1 MQIWLQMINKVV
13 DKNEK
18 KSCKKY
24 VIFENNTNKMIK
36 QYKNGKELLY
46 HNINNI
52 KMWNLF
58 QTWKSILKYKKNKKI
73 K

>member
-1 MQIWLQMINKVV
+1 MVFKMVIEWTNIANLIANKVV

-18 KSCKKY
+18 KSSKKY

-52 KMWNLF
+52 KM
-58 QTWKSILKYKKNKKI
+58 
-73 K
+73 

>member
-1 MQIWLQMINKVV
+1 MVFKMVIEWTNIANLIANKVV

-18 KSCKKY
+18 KSSKKY

-46 HNINNI
+46 YNINNI
-52 KMWNLF
+52 KM
-58 QTWKSILKYKKNKKI
+58 
-73 K
+73 

>member
-1 MQIWLQMINKVV
+1 MINKVV

-18 KSCKKY
+18 KSSKKY

-46 HNINNI
+46 YNINNI
-52 KMWNLF
+52 KM
-58 QTWKSILKYKKNKKI
+58 
-73 K
+73 

>member
-18 KSCKKY
+18 KSKKY

>member
-1 MQIWLQMINKVV
+1 MINKVV

-18 KSCKKY
+18 KSKKY

-52 KMWNLF
+52 KM
-58 QTWKSILKYKKNKKI
+58 
-73 K
+73 

>member
-1 MQIWLQMINKVV
+1 MVFKMVIEWTNIANLIANKVV

-18 KSCKKY
+18 KSKKY

-52 KMWNLF
+52 KM
-58 QTWKSILKYKKNKKI
+58 
-73 K
+73 

>member
-1 MQIWLQMINKVV
+1 MVFKMVIEWTNIANLIANKVV

-52 KMWNLF
+52 KM
-58 QTWKSILKYKKNKKI
+58 
-73 K
+73 